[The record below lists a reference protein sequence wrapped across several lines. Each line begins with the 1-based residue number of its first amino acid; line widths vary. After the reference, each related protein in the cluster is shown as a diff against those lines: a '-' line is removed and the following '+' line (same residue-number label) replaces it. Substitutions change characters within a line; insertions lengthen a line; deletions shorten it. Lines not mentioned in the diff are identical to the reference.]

1 MATLADFEVSP
12 SKREAI
18 IKQQNQGAVRRMQEI
33 EAAADAQIFAQ
44 DAATAIANDIKL
56 QDVMFQQETAKVV
69 LEAQSE
75 FDTILEQT
83 NRTYLDVARKLTTTM
98 EDLNKVET
106 TLSEKDLGWGKRRT
120 AEKQKVEL
128 NERARRLESFRQ
140 EVEEDLTGINAM
152 RQQTLVNLVATRNA
166 QQQLQTDVGAAAK
179 HMELERKVAKLQL
192 RDAAHKERFTT
203 LMAMQTLTPGEIAA
217 NKDFESVGE
226 FLVFQ
231 MRRGVDMANAT
242 DKDYKQ
248 AEFMLGQSTDEQRR
262 DLAYMLP
269 IYERGKREN
278 ENFEY
283 HEFVQLALREGR
295 LAGAKLL
302 AEVAADKDLLNLIQA
317 GENKL
322 IQQEYQKN
330 LAEATAKA
338 GPAGLSG
345 QDIAI
350 IKAQSEQTVREK
362 YADRIPQAAMDFYS
376 DDLSTRTSAA
386 GSTILQPET
395 YEAILRARGFNDP
408 RLLESVKSEEFQSV
422 SKGPLHTDGS
432 PLLSAADK
440 YAEIFAKNKIPD
452 AVAMAAISEL
462 ITQSAKINYNSTGGQ
477 FSQLSAIAN
486 QYGFDDARTKL
497 FAPMPE
503 SVQMRTNT
511 RNKPSYEISTPTD
524 LATAL
529 AVLRAGRK
537 ASHSAKLAEAYMGN
551 QGALFLPASVPPQ
564 LRPNVDKTAPR

>member
-33 EAAADAQIFAQ
+33 EAASDAQIFAQ
-44 DAATAIANDIKL
+44 DAAKAITNDIQL
-56 QDVMFQQETAKVV
+56 QDIMFQQETAKVV
-69 LEAQSE
+69 LEAQTD
-75 FDTILEQT
+75 FDAI
-83 NRTYLDVARKLTTTM
+83 LTTQQNNFLGVSRQLAQTM
-98 EDLNKVET
+98 TDLDDANQRRFDKN
-106 TLSEKDLGWGKRRT
+106 LPWGQRRK
-120 AEKQKVEL
+120 AEKEFEEL
-128 NERARRLESFRQ
+128 NNRARNLESFRQ
-140 EVEEDLTGINAM
+140 EVGEDLAATNIV
-152 RQQTLVNLVATRNA
+152 RQQALQNLVATRNA

-179 HMELERKVAKLQL
+179 HMELERKVTKLQL
-192 RDAAHKERFTT
+192 RDAAHKERFQT
-203 LMAMQTLTPGEIAA
+203 LMAMQTLTPGEITA

-248 AEFMLGQSTDEQRR
+248 AEFMLGQSTPEQRR

-317 GENKL
+317 GENRL
-322 IQQEYQKN
+322 ISQEYQKN

-376 DDLSTRTSAA
+376 ADLSERTSAA

-395 YEAILRARGFNDP
+395 FEAILRARGFNDP
-408 RLLESVKSEEFQSV
+408 RLLETVKSEEFQAV
-422 SKGPLHTDGS
+422 SKGPLQSDGS

-452 AVAMAAISEL
+452 AVSMAAISEL

-497 FAPMPE
+497 FTPMPQ

-537 ASHSAKLAEAYMGN
+537 PNYLDMPDSSSATQQIMTGRATFM
-551 QGALFLPASVPPQ
+551 
-564 LRPNVDKTAPR
+564 R